1 MYPTNLIYTREKD
14 RYRRGRRG
22 NMGGGEV
29 EIVAGG
35 RREIEWG
42 RGRPGGRGEREREV

>member
-35 RREIEWG
+35 EKGDRVG
-42 RGRPGGRGEREREV
+42 KGETGW